1 MDDLISGVLPVDTN
15 ELSAEEAWEIC
26 YQHMVEFITPEPVIF
41 SQFKERL
48 RDHRK
53 QVGAN
58 VIRAGVESAALA
70 RDRLLFPR
78 QIENNRGEPVFD
90 LHPAKLLLRGDVTEG
105 RHREMSPKQLQNSRE
120 EYQGFTAKKFKHRI
134 YQEVRRQKFINYLN
148 QRRLRGFF

>member
-1 MDDLISGVLPVDTN
+1 LNLCEYCPTVDAD

-26 YQHMVEFITPEPVIF
+26 YQHMEEFITPKPVVF

-58 VIRAGVESAALA
+58 VTRAGVESAALA

-78 QIENNRGEPVFD
+78 QTENHRGEPFFD
-90 LHPAKLLLRGDVTEG
+90 LHPAKLLLRSDVKEG
-105 RHREMSPKQLQNSRE
+105 LHREMTPTQLQNSRE
-120 EYQGFTAKKFKHRI
+120 EYKGFPAKKFKHRI

-148 QRRLRGFF
+148 QRRLQGFF